1 MSGTFEVIGTF
12 KTNPGATISEAA
24 AYTPQTLQV
33 RAGTGVTL
41 EQIWAY
47 NASGGLLR
55 VRSPNLHDNTQG
67 IRMRAPK
74 ENPQL
79 IMPYASKVPLFETET
94 LIVETTGGEAETDN
108 VFLLA
113 HYDDLPGQRS
123 NLFSWAEIEPQIDN
137 LMGVEVAVKS
147 GAVGKWGTAVALNA
161 SMDLFRKPARYAILG
176 YQLSEVM
183 GAIVVSGGGIGE
195 LKFGGPGM
203 IEPDVTGEWFI
214 HLAEETKKDAIPV
227 FNSQNVGQVNVE
239 AGGQTAEKETK
250 VTFLCARLKG

>member
-1 MSGTFEVIGTF
+1 MTGTFEVVAAF
-12 KTNPGATISEAA
+12 KTNPGATIESCEA
-24 AYTPQTLQV
+24 YPGQTLQV

-41 EQIWAY
+41 EQLWAF

-67 IRMRAPK
+67 LRLRAPK

-79 IMPYASKVPLFETET
+79 LLPYASKVPLLETET
-94 LIVETTGGEAETDN
+94 LTVETTGGAAETDN
-108 VFLLA
+108 VFLLN

-123 NLFSWAEIEPQIDN
+123 NLFTWAEIEPQIDN

-147 GAVGKWGTAVALNA
+147 GAVGKWGTPVALNA
-161 SMDLFRKPARYAILG
+161 SMDLFRKPSRYAILG

-183 GAIVVSGGGIGE
+183 GAIVVSGGGVGE
-195 LKFGGPGM
+195 LRHGGPGM
-203 IEPDVTGEWFI
+203 IEPDVTGEWFVR
-214 HLAEETKKDAIPV
+214 LSEETGKAAIPV
-227 FNSQNVGQVNVE
+227 FNSQNVGQVNIE